1 MRQRQ
6 LQSDQV
12 NLEQTDYSHFSPK
25 AKKTVIE
32 EKVTDVP
39 TAKGRKVND
48 DFKAVV
54 AVQEPHMENY
64 DAKQRALAVL

>member
-54 AVQEPHMENY
+54 SV
-64 DAKQRALAVL
+64 

>member
-1 MRQRQ
+1 M
-6 LQSDQV
+6 QSDQI

-25 AKKTVIE
+25 AKNVVIE

-48 DFKAVV
+48 DFRAVV
-54 AVQEPHMENY
+54 SV
-64 DAKQRALAVL
+64 